1 MLPLG
6 LSTSERAAFEATLR
20 TSYERRVEILI
31 LDMAQN
37 TLATITHR
45 LLDGQVVVDADADVT
60 RSASLTL
67 LDPTHSLNFDTESPD
82 DGALF
87 LDRMIRVN
95 YCVYVPALARWIE
108 VPVFTGPVTSLERD
122 GAQVQIEAQGKESI
136 ARQAVWNPYTKP
148 KGAVV
153 VDVIKDLMQRR
164 AGENR
169 FDLPTGTAR
178 LTKPVTLPREAIV
191 WDEAKK
197 LASYRGLWYDG
208 RGWLRMQDTSASPV
222 FTFKTGDGGLV
233 LTRPKVSF
241 STEDVKNVVSVTGGV
256 PKGSKT
262 AVRGAAYAPAS
273 HPLNHGRL
281 GRNGVPRYMV
291 EFVEDDTLRTTAE
304 ASRRADQILAPL
316 LLETVQVQFDA
327 MPVPHLEPHD
337 VVSLRTDDFSADF
350 RLRQFTIPLVS
361 GSPMPVG
368 YYRKLTPKSRKIRR
382 R

>member
-20 TSYERRVEILI
+20 TSYERRIQILI

-37 TLATITHR
+37 VLSTVSHR

-67 LDPTHSLNFDTESPD
+67 LDPTHTLNFDTDSPD

-87 LDRMIRVN
+87 LDRMVRIN
-95 YCVYVPALARWIE
+95 YCVHVPALARWVE

-241 STEDVKNVVSVTGGV
+241 STDDVKNVVSVTGGI

-262 AVRGAAYAPAS
+262 AVRAVAHAPTT

-291 EFVEDDTLRTTAE
+291 EFVEDDTLTTTAQ
-304 ASRRADQILAPL
+304 AQARADAILAPL
-316 LLETVQVQFDA
+316 LLETVQVQFDS

-337 VVSLRTDDFSADF
+337 VVSLRTDNFSANF
-350 RLRQFTIPLVS
+350 RLRQFTIPLVT

-368 YYRKLTPKSRKIRR
+368 YVRKLTPKRRSRTR
-382 R
+382 